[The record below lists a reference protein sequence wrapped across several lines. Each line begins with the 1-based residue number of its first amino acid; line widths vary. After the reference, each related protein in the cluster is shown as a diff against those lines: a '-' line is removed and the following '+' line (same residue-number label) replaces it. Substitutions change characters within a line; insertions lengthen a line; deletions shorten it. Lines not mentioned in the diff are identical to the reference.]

1 MDRQLK
7 QVGRLEL
14 GALSA
19 NIVIDPQGRQCV
31 EMPIG
36 DGVYCFTITQALMFR
51 EMLDLA
57 LATLGRFVRE
67 PAEAASVAIT
77 EDPEGAP

>member
-1 MDRQLK
+1 MSSLK
-7 QVGRLEL
+7 PLGTITL

-19 NIVIDPQGRQCV
+19 NIVIDPQGRKCV

-36 DGVYCFTITQALMFR
+36 DNTYCFPVSQALMFR

-57 LATLGRFVRE
+57 LRAMANYTPHKEDE
-67 PAEAASVAIT
+67 P
-77 EDPEGAP
+77 